1 MQRGVVLGL
10 AAVAFIVACAPTIP
24 REALQLSSESLQ
36 QRQLQTRRFDSADE
50 GKLLTASAAVLQDLG
65 FNIDESETK
74 LGLIVGSKD
83 RSAIDAGQVIGAIV
97 LGVLLGASTPID
109 NKQRIRV
116 SLVTR
121 PMAEQATDVRVTFQ
135 RIVWDT
141 ENDVTRAEAL
151 DDPKLYQEFFE
162 KLSQSVFLGANEL

>member
-1 MQRGVVLGL
+1 
-10 AAVAFIVACAPTIP
+10 
-24 REALQLSSESLQ
+24 
-36 QRQLQTRRFDSADE
+36 
-50 GKLLTASAAVLQDLG
+50 VLQDLG
-65 FNIDESETK
+65 FNIDESETE

-109 NKQRIRV
+109 NRQRIRV
-116 SLVTR
+116 SQVTR
-121 PMAEQATDVRVTFQ
+121 PMAQQATHVRVTFQ